1 MKDMHNSLTARIIGF
16 ASSLLLTGAAF
27 LVIVRP
33 AFFYF
38 GVKEAIVAILILACL
53 QAVAQSIFFLNILDE
68 KGPRWNLVIF
78 ASTLSI
84 ILIIVLGSL
93 WIMHHLDYRM
103 MMPQ

>member
-1 MKDMHNSLTARIIGF
+1 MKDMHNSLTARLIGF
-16 ASSLLLTGAAF
+16 ISSALLTATAF
-27 LVIVRP
+27 WIVVNP

-38 GVKEAIVAILILACL
+38 GVAEAVVAILALACL
-53 QAVAQSIFFLNILDE
+53 QAVAQSIFFLNILGE

-84 ILIIVLGSL
+84 ILIIILGSL

-103 MMPQ
+103 MPH